1 MNKLIST
8 LFSLRQSACRQFPLA
23 AILVAAALMAFSPVQ
38 SAAVVLNPFT
48 DPHPLLGGGTIGFT
62 YAGNKFV
69 GSVQADGAGNVLY
82 STDLTGGN
90 VQLFAPTVNIPS
102 GSPSSEHFVAS
113 SLGQGGFPSRNI
125 YVAAGNDIIHIDNAG
140 ATGGSF
146 LTSPLASP
154 IRGILFDAIGTFG
167 HEMLVTTSGGQ
178 VYRVNSAGNPSLLAS
193 VGEDTEGLDI
203 APLGAGFGAFDGQL
217 IVASE
222 GSGLIRAIST
232 TGVVT
237 PLTTVSS
244 AEELTFV
251 PLNLGVSGD
260 PVEGFYGANYTP
272 NVLKGAASEFTGFLG
287 DAIVTGETSHLV
299 NRIHWNGSSFDVSTI
314 GNFPN
319 QPEDGIFVT
328 AAIIHPTPDRGSS
341 ILLLGLSLA
350 ALCSVHRVFVS
361 RARRVH
367 AGRL

>member
-1 MNKLIST
+1 MN
-8 LFSLRQSACRQFPLA
+8 LRRNLVPLLRA
-23 AILVAAALMAFSPVQ
+23 AGVLAIIILPSPAVSAAL
-38 SAAVVLNPFT
+38 VLNPFT
-48 DPHPLLGGGTIGFT
+48 DPHPLLSGGTIGFT

-113 SLGQGGFPSRNI
+113 SLGLGGFPSRDV

-154 IRGILFDAIGTFG
+154 VRGILFDAIGTFG

-193 VGEDTEGLDI
+193 VGEDTEGLDV

-222 GSGLIRAIST
+222 GSGLIRAISPA
-232 TGVVT
+232 GVVT

-251 PLNLGVSGD
+251 PLNLGVTGD

-287 DAIVTGETSHLV
+287 DAIVTGELTHLV

-314 GNFPN
+314 GNFPD

-328 AAIIHPTPDRGSS
+328 AAIIHPTPDQPPGLALFGALMAM
-341 ILLLGLSLA
+341 LLW
-350 ALCSVHRVFVS
+350 V
-361 RARRVH
+361 RRRH
-367 AGRL
+367 A

>member
-1 MNKLIST
+1 MKGKIVTMAIGL
-8 LFSLRQSACRQFPLA
+8 SL
-23 AILVAAALMAFSPVQ
+23 ALSIAR
-38 SAAVVLNPFT
+38 ANAGLLLNPFT

-82 STDLTGGN
+82 STDLSGGN

-102 GSPSSEHFVAS
+102 GSQASEHFVAS
-113 SLGQGGFPSRNI
+113 SLGLAGFPSRDI
-125 YVAAGNDIIHIDNAG
+125 YVAAGNNIIHINNAG
-140 ATGGSF
+140 TTGGPF

-154 IRGILFDAIGTFG
+154 VRGILFDAIGTFG
-167 HEMLVTTSGGQ
+167 HEMLVTTLGGQ
-178 VYRVNSAGNPSLLAS
+178 IYRVNSAGNPSLLAS

-203 APLGAGFGAFDGQL
+203 APFAAGFGAFDGQL

-232 TGVVT
+232 SGVVT
-237 PLTTVSS
+237 PVTTVPS

-287 DAIVTGETSHLV
+287 DAIVTGETTHLV
-299 NRIHWNGSSFDVSTI
+299 NRIHWDGSSFDVSTI

-328 AAIIHPTPDRGSS
+328 AAIIHPTPDQGPGLALFGAL
-341 ILLLGLSLA
+341 IAMLLW
-350 ALCSVHRVFVS
+350 
-361 RARRVH
+361 
-367 AGRL
+367 AGRRQAA